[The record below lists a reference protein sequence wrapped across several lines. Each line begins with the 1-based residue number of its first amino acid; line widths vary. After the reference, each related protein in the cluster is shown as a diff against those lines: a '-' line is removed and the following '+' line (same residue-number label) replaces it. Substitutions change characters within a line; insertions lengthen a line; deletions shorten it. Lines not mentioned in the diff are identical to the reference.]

1 MRSEGAAK
9 HLEMMPGAFW
19 GLGMLV
25 TVRPDLCGMPVAPG
39 TFGWSGAYGTH
50 FFINPEQKLQAVFV
64 MNRSNIGG
72 AGSPIARRVEELT
85 FGIYGER

>member
-1 MRSEGAAK
+1 M
-9 HLEMMPGAFW
+9 
-19 GLGMLV
+19 